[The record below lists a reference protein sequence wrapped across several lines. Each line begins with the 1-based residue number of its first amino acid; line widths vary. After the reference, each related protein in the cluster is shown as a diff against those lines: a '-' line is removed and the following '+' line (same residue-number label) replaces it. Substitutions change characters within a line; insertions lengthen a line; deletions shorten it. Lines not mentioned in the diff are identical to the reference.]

1 MGFWLKEL
9 HLVCS
14 LVGKMIGICVRLSIF
29 FIYMLYEGTWEL
41 GDN

>member
-1 MGFWLKEL
+1 MGFLLKDL
-9 HLVCS
+9 HVVCS

-29 FIYMLYEGTWEL
+29 CIYMLYEETWGL